1 MKARASNS
9 PLLRARPARGF
20 TLIELMITVAIV
32 AILAA
37 IAYPSYLDSVL
48 KGRRAEGRTA
58 VLNLLQQ
65 QERYYTQTGSYLAFE
80 KGRQGA
86 NGTRFPDVD
95 DAQIPFKTWSGET
108 VGSSAYLL
116 QATACT
122 DNPNLNECIVIGAV
136 PEKTDPAAGTLTVS
150 SSGKKSCSVA
160 NSPVCWR

>member
-1 MKARASNS
+1 MKCRACKS
-9 PLLRARPARGF
+9 PILRLRLARGF

-32 AILAA
+32 AILAS

-58 VLNLLQQ
+58 ALNLLQQ

-86 NGTRFPDVD
+86 NGTRFPNADGV
-95 DAQIPFKTWSGET
+95 QIPFKTWSGEA

-116 QATACT
+116 QAVACP

-136 PEKTDPAAGTLTVS
+136 PEKTDAAAGTLTVS
-150 SSGKKSCSVA
+150 SSGKKSCSVE